1 MQFEG
6 NIASKLP
13 STGTTIFTVMSK
25 LATDFG
31 AINLSQGFPDFSCHP
46 RLIELVSYFMN
57 LGYNQYAPMAGV
69 HALREQI
76 AEKVLLCY
84 GANYNIENEITIT
97 AGATQALQVAMTAF
111 LNEDDEVI
119 VFEPAY
125 DSYLPCIS
133 LNKAR
138 PIYYKMEAPD
148 YKIDW
153 KQVMKLITQRT
164 KMLIINS
171 PHNPTGTV
179 FSKDDL
185 LQLERMLKGS
195 DIIVLSDEVYEH
207 IVFDDIE
214 HQSVARF
221 EDLRNRSIIVSSFGK
236 TLHSTGWK
244 LGYVLAPEN
253 LMAEFRKVFQFT
265 QFSVSTPMQWAV
277 SEFIKEKEHYLELSA
292 FYQEKRDLF
301 LSYIK
306 ESRFKPLNSSGTYFQ
321 CVDYSGISKISDK
334 KFVERITKENK
345 VAAIPVS
352 AFYKNGDD
360 QKVIRFCF
368 AKSEET
374 LQRAGEIL
382 CKI

>member
-13 STGTTIFTVMSK
+13 STGTTIFTIMSK

-69 HALREQI
+69 LALREQI
-76 AEKVLLCY
+76 AEKVLLCH

-207 IVFDDIE
+207 IVFDGIE

-253 LMAEFRKVFQFT
+253 LMTEFRKVFQFT

-292 FYQEKRDLF
+292 FYQKKRDLF